1 MTLTTEQRNAVRL
14 GQPVTVE
21 IDGKPC
27 VVILKDVFE
36 KARKVIDF
44 SEMPPEEAYDAVE
57 IAWDDDP
64 GLDAYQDAGS
74 VCHGAQ
80 PFQGRVLD

>member
-1 MTLTTEQRNAVRL
+1 MTLTTEQRDAVRM

-44 SEMPPEEAYDAVE
+44 SEMPPDETYDAIE
-57 IAWDDDP
+57 IAWGNEP
-64 GLDAYQDAGS
+64 GLNVYQGLK
-74 VCHGAQ
+74 Q
-80 PFQGRVLD
+80 